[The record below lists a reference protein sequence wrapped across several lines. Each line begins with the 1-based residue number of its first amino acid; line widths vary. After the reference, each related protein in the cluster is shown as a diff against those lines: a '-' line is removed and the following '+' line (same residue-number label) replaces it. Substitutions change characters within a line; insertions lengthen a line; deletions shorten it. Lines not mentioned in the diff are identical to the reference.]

1 MPPALDFTKQEL
13 TRLDV
18 ARADGASLDWASMAR
33 DMLLR
38 AAQRLRGAEQAE
50 EIATDSFV
58 EKLVNDLRFLAC
70 EMAWSTIPSLV
81 VLDHITG
88 EAVQRIDGAL
98 PHLGD
103 GERRTALIDLC
114 RQDAWRIIMDIR
126 RAA

>member
-1 MPPALDFTKQEL
+1 MPPALDLTTREL
-13 TRLDV
+13 TRLD
-18 ARADGASLDWASMAR
+18 AGRGDGASLDWASVAR
-33 DMLLR
+33 DLLLR
-38 AAQRLRGAEQAE
+38 AAQRLRGTAQAE
-50 EIATDSFV
+50 AQATESPV
-58 EKLVNDLRFLAC
+58 EKLVHDLRFLAC

-81 VLDHITG
+81 VLDQITG
-88 EAVQRIDGAL
+88 EAVQRIDEAL